1 VQDEQI
7 AVIEQKGRR
16 FVAYLPG
23 QSRLRGEGATQ
34 EEALERLGTAVH
46 QHLQRSRKNTPLV
59 QNVVIRSDRK

>member
-7 AVIEQKGRR
+7 AVIQQKGVR
-16 FVAYLPG
+16 FVAYLLG

-34 EEALERLGTAVH
+34 EEALEKLGAAVH
-46 QHLQRSRKNTPLV
+46 QHLQRSQKSAPPV